1 MRNEKLQIVSMGFE
15 RTATPYCHKFHIQD
29 NIELTLFKSP
39 SAMDYKPAYCA
50 EKSIKYA
57 LLVLLYQQ
65 KVRKCSIFAP

>member
-1 MRNEKLQIVSMGFE
+1 M
-15 RTATPYCHKFHIQD
+15 
-29 NIELTLFKSP
+29 LTFDAVALLFSP